1 MQHHKKKLNWN
12 FGSKFKEKQK
22 RYSKKI
28 VFCLS
33 ISSHLP
39 KNVQQ
44 IAVSLHLMKNIP
56 PKKDSK
62 NYIVPPVFFFFS
74 SKCLTTNIFLVSCKK
89 IVVTNKFPHL
99 FSPLFFWNLLQ
110 SIIISKLSIP
120 V

>member
-1 MQHHKKKLNWN
+1 MQHRKKKLNWN
-12 FGSKFKEKQK
+12 FGSKFKKKQK

-39 KNVQQ
+39 ENVQQ

-62 NYIVPPVFFFFS
+62 KLHSSTCVF
-74 SKCLTTNIFLVSCKK
+74 LFLVKMPYYK
-89 IVVTNKFPHL
+89 HIFGVM
-99 FSPLFFWNLLQ
+99 
-110 SIIISKLSIP
+110 
-120 V
+120 